1 MPDLSKPFTLRM
13 AGYEFFGKEATEKI
27 IDEQGAH
34 WLAFALMSYVEANNL
49 QTETAKLLR
58 AWHDRRLTTQV
69 H

>member
-13 AGYEFFGKEATEKI
+13 AGYELIGEAETDKI
-27 IDEQGAH
+27 VADQGAS
-34 WLAFALMSYVEANNL
+34 WLAFVLMSYIEGNRI

-58 AWHDRRLTTQV
+58 DWHDRRMATR